1 MVTHTEA
8 QSVDCPK
15 CERKAGYPCADLRG
29 FHRQR
34 HWQKDAVKGGL
45 VGSRDRLQPHAERVA
60 AVLWPEDF
68 NHDG

>member
-8 QSVDCPK
+8 QTVDCPK

-29 FHRQR
+29 HNR
-34 HWQKDAVKGGL
+34 HTVIADAVKGGL
-45 VGSRDRLQPHAERVA
+45 IGARDRMQPHAERVA